1 MEKEIY
7 NYLINEKKLSKIHAQ
22 GMMAN
27 IFAESN
33 FDPAADETG
42 DGTKGVGLFQHTFP
56 SRKNALIKTVPDY
69 KTNWKGQI
77 DFALQEQEIKSYLKT
92 KFTDKNTAATFFMNK
107 FEKPKEELRPNRII
121 KHKKFLENYVQ
132 SKFTNSKSQQAFL
145 NVLAE
150 NDLTSNQQFMT
161 ALEKNSRENTQL
173 NYKNGAF
180 THKLIKQ
187 ETM

>member
-7 NYLINEKKLSKIHAQ
+7 NYLLSKKELSKFHAQ
-22 GMMAN
+22 GMLAN

-42 DGTKGVGLFQHTFP
+42 DGKNGIGLFQHTFP
-56 SRKNALIKTVPDY
+56 ARKKALIAAVPDW

-92 KFTDKNTAATFFMNK
+92 KFTDKNKAATFFMNK
-107 FEKPKEELRPNRII
+107 FEMPLEELRPKRII
-121 KHKKFLENYVQ
+121 KHKEFLENYVR
-132 SKFTNSKSQQAFL
+132 SKFTNSESQRAYT

-150 NDLTSNQQFMT
+150 NDLASNQQFLKQLHVNEM
-161 ALEKNSRENTQL
+161 ENSQID
-173 NYKNGAF
+173 YKNGAF

>member
-7 NYLINEKKLSKIHAQ
+7 NYLINEKKISKFHAQ
-22 GMMAN
+22 GMIAN

-42 DGTKGVGLFQHTFP
+42 DGKNGVGLFQHTFP
-56 SRKNALIKTVPDY
+56 SRKKDLIKKVPDW

-77 DFALQEQEIKSYLKT
+77 DFALQEQEIKSYLET

-107 FEKPKEELRPNRII
+107 FEKPKKKLRPKRII
-121 KHKKFLENYVQ
+121 KHKEFLKNYSQ
-132 SKFTNSKSQQAFL
+132 SKFTNSESQKAFVD
-145 NVLAE
+145 VLAE
-150 NDLTSNQQFMT
+150 NNLGENQQFLSQIESNPM
-161 ALEKNSRENTQL
+161 ENTQL

-180 THKLIKQ
+180 SHKQIKQ
-187 ETM
+187 GIA